1 MLPATI
7 KKRIPKAEW
16 LDDPEKWD
24 RDRFIEETAEFLH
37 DVYGIGSDQD
47 RHTLAMLADNIETY
61 VKCMAGIKKTGIIAK
76 FNNGQTVG
84 PSPFLSVK
92 NKATTLIIQLM
103 NELGLTPRGRL
114 TKQKAGDES
123 PVARILRGPKG

>member
-1 MLPATI
+1 
-7 KKRIPKAEW
+7 
-16 LDDPEKWD
+16 
-24 RDRFIEETAEFLH
+24 
-37 DVYGIGSDQD
+37 
-47 RHTLAMLADNIETY
+47 MLADNIETY